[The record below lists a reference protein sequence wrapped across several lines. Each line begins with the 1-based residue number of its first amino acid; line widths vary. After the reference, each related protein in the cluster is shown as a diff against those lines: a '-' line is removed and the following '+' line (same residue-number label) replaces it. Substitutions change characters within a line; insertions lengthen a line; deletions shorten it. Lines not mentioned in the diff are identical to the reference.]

1 MYRHARRLRPGCGI
15 GPVLSVHVAGMM
27 RAITRATAWMRP
39 GSKGR
44 WRIRRSSA
52 RACNRA
58 WLALALCV
66 CVAAQVHGR
75 ELVFDNLGEPARV
88 VADGGHH
95 LLHHRGR
102 QIRVRLSDRLLVSAP
117 PSVTAD
123 DLRRMEA
130 DIVQVQQLSAQG
142 TACIW
147 LLTVSTGRLADVLH
161 VLQAQPVLRGVQ
173 PDLLQVR
180 APAAIPVARPGA
192 TATQQPPIAPAG
204 EAPGVRVAIIDD
216 GFDFAHPSL
225 AGVQVLLQ
233 YDADQRIADAS
244 PKVPA
249 DGHGT
254 RVAGV
259 ILAVGAGD
267 ASDSVAAPPGLIA
280 IRQASSWSSDLVLA
294 FSVAR
299 LMHADVVNASWVL
312 GYLPQPLAELVE
324 DWQRDALPPYVVA
337 AAGNDARDACEGNA
351 LAAIEG
357 VWLVGALDAQGH
369 ATAYS
374 NYGECVSLS
383 APAPHTSAR
392 EGGGYGPFDGTS
404 AAAAHVSALLVRAL
418 GRGERPDLEA
428 MRRQLATTEAA
439 R

>member
-1 MYRHARRLRPGCGI
+1 
-15 GPVLSVHVAGMM
+15 
-27 RAITRATAWMRP
+27 MRP

-44 WRIRRSSA
+44 WPIRQSSA
-52 RACNRA
+52 RTSAGAR
-58 WLALALCV
+58 LALALCV

-88 VADGGHH
+88 VADGEYH

-102 QIRVRLSDRLLVSAP
+102 QMRVRLSDRLLVSAP
-117 PSVTAD
+117 PSITAD
-123 DLRRMEA
+123 DLRRMDA
-130 DIVQVQQLSAQG
+130 DIVQVQQLSAQ
-142 TACIW
+142 AAECIW
-147 LLTVSTGRLADVLH
+147 LLTVNAGRLADALQ
-161 VLQAQPVLRGVQ
+161 VLQAQPTLRGVQ

-192 TATQQPPIAPAG
+192 TATQQPRTAPAG
-204 EAPGVRVAIIDD
+204 EATGARVAIIDD
-216 GFDFAHPSL
+216 GFDLAHPAL
-225 AGVQVLLQ
+225 AGTQVLLQ

-267 ASDSVAAPPGLIA
+267 ASDSLAAPPGLIA
-280 IRQASSWSSDLVLA
+280 IRQASTWSSDLVLA

-299 LMHADVVNASWVL
+299 LMRADVVNASWVL

-324 DWQRDALPPYVVA
+324 DWKHDASPPYVVA
-337 AAGNDARDACEGNA
+337 AAGNDARDACEANA

-357 VWLVGALDAQGH
+357 VWLVGAVDAQGH

-392 EGGGYGPFDGTS
+392 NGDGYGPFDGTS
-404 AAAAHVSALLVRAL
+404 AAAAHVSGLLVRAL
-418 GRGERPDLEA
+418 GQGERPDLDS
-428 MRRQLATTEAA
+428 MRRRLAMAGAA
-439 R
+439 P